1 MIRLL
6 LLASLLASPAFAE
19 PQIAET
25 RHKDW
30 VEVCVTD
37 EDVARC
43 EAIQVLSVTQ
53 GEQSQAILRAT
64 LSRVNDE
71 RFIEFALPLG
81 MDLRSGLVAQIDE
94 ADEIRF
100 GYSTCVPQGC
110 AGVLPLSDE
119 LFAALRAGSTAKLG
133 FRAFGNPQVQV
144 LEISLSGLTAASKNI

>member
-1 MIRLL
+1 MTRLL
-6 LLASLLASPAFAE
+6 LITALLAFPALAE
-19 PQIAET
+19 PEVVET

-30 VEVCVTD
+30 VEVCIS
-37 EDVARC
+37 EDDQSRC